1 MQIGQLNR
9 REFIA
14 LVGGAAAWPL
24 VAHAQQSTMPVIG
37 FLGTISP
44 DRWAS
49 RLHAFRQGLSETGYV
64 EGRNVG
70 IEYRWA
76 EGQNDRL
83 PALAADLVR
92 RQVRVIATPEST
104 PAAFAAKAATTT
116 IPIVFSVGVDPVA
129 VGLVASLNRPG
140 GNLTGVTNLN
150 AEILPKRLELLH
162 ELVPTA
168 TTIALLVNPSNPLV
182 AETESRDAQTAARTL
197 GLQLHVL
204 HASTDRD
211 FDTVFAS
218 LAQMRAVALVINTD
232 VFFNSRS
239 EQLAALALRHT
250 VPAIFQYREFVA
262 SGGLM
267 SYGTST
273 TDVFRQVGIYTS
285 RLLRGE
291 SPADLPVQQVT
302 KIELIINLKT
312 ARTLG
317 LTVPLSLLGRADE
330 VIE

>member
-24 VAHAQQSTMPVIG
+24 VAHAQQSAMPVIG

-49 RLHAFRQGLSETGYV
+49 RLHAFRQGLSETSYV
-64 EGRNVG
+64 EGRNAG

-76 EGQNDRL
+76 EGQNNRL

-92 RQVRVIATPEST
+92 RQVSVIAAPEST

-150 AEILPKRLELLH
+150 AEILPKRLELMH

-168 TTIALLVNPSNPLV
+168 TTIALLVNASNPLV

-285 RLLRGE
+285 RLLRSE